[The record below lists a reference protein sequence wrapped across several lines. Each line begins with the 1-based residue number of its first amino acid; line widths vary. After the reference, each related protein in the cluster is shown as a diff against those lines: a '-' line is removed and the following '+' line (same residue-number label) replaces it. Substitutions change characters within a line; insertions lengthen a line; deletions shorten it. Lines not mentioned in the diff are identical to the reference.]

1 MALTDRRP
9 SSADNGDKKPQ
20 TVQQA
25 HNMAF
30 DSDQRIRRLVE
41 GVVDY
46 AIFMLDPSGTVTNWN
61 TGAERLTGY
70 RSDEIVGQHFSRL
83 YPSEDRI
90 AGVPQR
96 VLDAAARDGRF
107 ENEGWRIRK
116 DGTRFWATAVLN
128 AIHDEAGT
136 LIGFAKVTRDA
147 TVRRAAQEALRE
159 SERQFRLLVKNVT
172 DYAVF
177 MLDPNGVIVSWN
189 TGAERIKG
197 YRADEI
203 IGQHFSRFY
212 TKPDR
217 ASGLPARALEVAV
230 ADGRF
235 ENEGWRVRKD
245 GTLFWASVVI
255 DPIRDD
261 DGTLVGFA
269 KITRDITERRNAQL
283 RLQEMQAQRDQA
295 QKMEALGHLTG
306 GVAHDFNNLLMI
318 VSGHLYTLRRLLSG
332 NAAGS
337 NAIDAIELAARRG
350 ESLTRQLLTF
360 ARRQTLNP
368 VTVSLGEH
376 FASLSTLLKSSVG
389 AGVKLFPDFPV
400 DLWPVRVDISEL
412 DLALVNLALNARD
425 AMPQGGVLS
434 IAAAN
439 VALSGP
445 DAPAGIVGDF
455 VAVTVAD
462 TGSGIA
468 PDVLARVFDPF
479 FTTKGPKGSGLG
491 LSQVHGF
498 VHQSGGTVT
507 IRSAPGDGT
516 HITLYLP
523 RGVDAP
529 ERPRPTEKPVE
540 NTAPGGNVLVVEDNP
555 AVAAATCGMLQELGY
570 EVVTKT
576 DAQSGLDE
584 IDRRKFDL
592 VVSDVVMP
600 GTMDGIAL
608 WRRLHERHPK
618 LPVVLVTGYSE
629 AARAT
634 ERDMVLL
641 RKPFRLEALSRVVA
655 QAIAGRPQP
664 AASNLVQL
672 HPAPRGAGAPDERR

>member
-1 MALTDRRP
+1 MALAGSWP
-9 SSADNGDKKPQ
+9 SHDNKQD
-20 TVQQA
+20 TER
-25 HNMAF
+25 H
-30 DSDQRIRRLVE
+30 DTQRELRASEQRFRLLVK

-61 TGAERLTGY
+61 TGAERLTDY
-70 RSDEIVGQHFSRL
+70 RGNEIVGQHFSRF
-83 YPSEDRI
+83 YPSEDRA

-96 VLDAAARDGRF
+96 ILEAAARDGRF
-107 ENEGWRIRK
+107 EAEGWRVRK
-116 DGTRFWATAVLN
+116 DGSRFWASAVLN
-128 AIHDEAGT
+128 AIHDETGT

-147 TVRRAAQEALRE
+147 TERRAAQEALRE

-177 MLDPNGVIVSWN
+177 MLDPSGVIVSWN

-212 TKPDR
+212 TKQDR
-217 ASGLPARALEVAV
+217 AAGLPARALEVAI
-230 ADGRF
+230 AEGRF
-235 ENEGWRVRKD
+235 EAEGWRVRRD
-245 GTLFWASVVI
+245 GTLFWANVVI

-261 DGTLVGFA
+261 DGALIGFA

-318 VSGHLYTLRRLLSG
+318 VSGHLYTLRRLLAG
-332 NAAGS
+332 NAAGGS
-337 NAIDAIELAARRG
+337 AVDAIELAARRG

-368 VTVSLGEH
+368 VTMSIADH
-376 FASLSTLLKSSVG
+376 FASLDTLLKSSIG
-389 AGVKLFPDFPV
+389 AAVKLYPDFPS

-425 AMPQGGVLS
+425 AMPQGGAVSL
-434 IAAAN
+434 AAAN

-445 DAPAGIVGDF
+445 DAPAGLVGDF
-455 VAVTVAD
+455 VAVTVSD

-468 PDVLARVFDPF
+468 PDILARVFDPF
-479 FTTKGPKGSGLG
+479 FTTKGAKGSGLG

-523 RGVDAP
+523 RAVAAP
-529 ERPRPTEKPVE
+529 DLPRPAETPVE
-540 NTAPGGNVLVVEDNP
+540 NTAPGGNVLIVEDNP
-555 AVAAATCGMLQELGY
+555 AVATATAGMLEELGY
-570 EVVTKT
+570 EVVTKS

-584 IDRRKFDL
+584 TNRRKFDL
-592 VVSDVVMP
+592 VVSDIVMA
-600 GTMDGIAL
+600 GAMDGVAL
-608 WRRLHERHPK
+608 WRTLRQQHPA

-629 AARAT
+629 AARAA

-641 RKPFRLEALSRVVA
+641 RKPFRLEELGRVVA
-655 QAIAGRPQP
+655 RAIAGRPQP
-664 AASNLVQL
+664 APSNLVQL
-672 HPAPRGAGAPDERR
+672 HPTPRGTDERR